1 VEAGAVEETA
11 VGIVANPAD
20 IKVEADGGDNGR
32 VEDDAGM
39 VANATEGEAA
49 GASDAGEVEV
59 VTTSGGGNDG
69 GGNGGALAGSGD
81 PNCPTGAPTNCCA
94 ASGWSE
100 AA

>member
-1 VEAGAVEETA
+1 MEAGAVEEA
-11 VGIVANPAD
+11 AAGIVANPAG
-20 IKVEADGGDNGR
+20 IKEEADGGGNGR

-39 VANATEGEAA
+39 VANAMEEEAA

-59 VTTSGGGNDG
+59 VTKSGGGNDG
-69 GGNGGALAGSGD
+69 GGNGGALAGSGC
-81 PNCPTGAPTNCCA
+81 PNWPTGAPTDCCT